1 MAALLAGG
9 AASGASDP
17 IADRRRIKA
26 LASLDKRLAEIK
38 QQLSGG
44 GSVAVGGGSASPAP
58 EGGQQGAPSASP

>member
-1 MAALLAGG
+1 MAFID
-9 AASGASDP
+9 SSC
-17 IADRRRIKA
+17 IKA